1 MRDFYANATIGM
13 IGLLL
18 FIGLFAG
25 VLIWLVWPGMKEKCN
40 TYAAIPLKDEQDD
53 RDKK

>member
-18 FIGLFAG
+18 FVGLFAC
-25 VLIWLVWPGMKEKCN
+25 VLIWLLWPGMKEKCKA
-40 TYAAIPLKDEQDD
+40 YAAIPLKDEQDD
-53 RDKK
+53 RNAK